1 MAYPCDYFEYYA
13 ETGDTFSSVAS
24 KFSVSEKELKALNDV
39 PAITQG
45 SRIKIPSKSGGC
57 GRGVFYAIRR
67 GDTLYRIAKR
77 RGITVETLLN
87 SNPFLNPSHYVPGQV
102 IVLPIARQLIAYYT
116 LGRNEKLSD
125 VLRRYDMDISTFC
138 TLNPGVNPLKLREG
152 QRVKVRKSRE
162 LGRRYTV
169 KEDDTLVSVA
179 DAFGIRV
186 SSLLAANRDFKP
198 SEFVPGVVL
207 RIPAR

>member
-169 KEDDTLVSVA
+169 KEGDTLVSVA

>member
-13 ETGDTFSSVAS
+13 ETGDTFSSVAR
-24 KFSVSEKELKALNDV
+24 KFSVGEKELKALNDV

-45 SRIKIPSKSGGC
+45 SRIRIPSKSGGC

-77 RGITVETLLN
+77 RGITVETLLS

-102 IVLPIARQLIAYYT
+102 IVLPLARQLIAYYT
-116 LGRNEKLSD
+116 LGRNERLSD
-125 VLRRYDMDISTFC
+125 VLGRYDMDISTFC

-152 QRVKVRKSRE
+152 QRVKVRKSQE
-162 LGRRYTV
+162 LGKRYTV
-169 KEDDTLVSVA
+169 KEGDTLVSVA

-207 RIPAR
+207 RIPVR

>member
-45 SRIKIPSKSGGC
+45 SRIRIPSKSGGC

-77 RGITVETLLN
+77 RGITVETLLS

-169 KEDDTLVSVA
+169 KEGDTLVSVA

-207 RIPAR
+207 RIPVR